1 MKFTLEELSKLK
13 NICVKAKEF
22 DLAVK
27 FRDEERKIQKN
38 LPKYKKRQLKKKE
51 RPPGKWVSAD
61 SFFKKWDEAIKKM

>member
-1 MKFTLEELSKLK
+1 MRFTLEELSKLK
-13 NICVKAKEF
+13 NICVRAKEF

-38 LPKYKKRQLKKKE
+38 LPKYKKQQLKKKE
-51 RPPGKWVSAD
+51 PPTGEWVSTD